1 MIGKRT
7 LLRLAALALL
17 GAPAACNS
25 VDATAI
31 NRSSVAPL
39 PVKYAAIVVDA
50 KNGSTLYQAA
60 SNDSRYPASL
70 TKMMTAYMLF
80 DALDSG
86 RVAKDAPIAM
96 SAHCAGQPPSKLG
109 LKPGQTIDVDTAI
122 RAIAVKS
129 ANDVACAIGEH
140 VSGSESAFAAAMTGK
155 ARELGMNG
163 TTFRNASGLHD
174 PGQRTTARDM
184 AALGLRLRRDFPH
197 YFGYFAQRSFAWNGR
212 FVRGHNRAL
221 DMIPGAT
228 GIKTG
233 YTKASGFNLVTS
245 VERNG
250 KLLVGV
256 IMGEDTAKVRDARMT
271 EMMNRY
277 MARQ

>member
-1 MIGKRT
+1 MIGKRAV
-7 LLRLAALALL
+7 LRLATLALL
-17 GAPAACNS
+17 AAPAACNS

-39 PVKYAAIVVDA
+39 PSKYAAIVVDA
-50 KNGSTLYQAA
+50 SNGSTLYQAA
-60 SNDSRYPASL
+60 SNDTRFPASL
-70 TKMMTAYMLF
+70 TKMMTLYMMF
-80 DALDSG
+80 EAIDSG
-86 RVAKDAPIAM
+86 RAAKDTSIAM
-96 SAHCAGQPPSKLG
+96 SAHCASQAPSKLG

-122 RAIAVKS
+122 RAVAVKS
-129 ANDVACAIGEH
+129 ANDIACAVGEF
-140 VSGSESAFAAAMTGK
+140 VSGSEPAFAQAMTAK

-174 PGQRTTARDM
+174 PAQRTTARDM
-184 AALGLRLRRDFPH
+184 AALGMRLRRDFPH
-197 YFGYFAQRSFAWNGR
+197 HFGYFAQRSFTWNGR

-250 KLLVGV
+250 KLMVGV
-256 IMGEDTAKVRDARMT
+256 ILGEDSAKVRDARMT